1 MIRDTRARR
10 LLIGLVVSAMAS
22 SGCLILGLNRFADDA
37 SVTFDPR
44 LVGVW
49 RDADDGV
56 AVTIEKSDWQSYRLS
71 YVHPIATGQL
81 TGYLFK
87 LGDATFV
94 DLMPVRGQDPGVFT
108 IAAHTLVR
116 VEMADETLTVSPL
129 SYDWFARALE
139 ARTAPADLAIVR
151 NERDQ
156 LVVTT
161 DSAHVREWLRA
172 RPASDPIF
180 GPGATFTKERP
191 PS

>member
-1 MIRDTRARR
+1 MIQDARACR
-10 LLIGLVVSAMAS
+10 LLIGLVALLTAS
-22 SGCLILGLNRFADDA
+22 SGCLVLGLNRFADDA
-37 SVTFDPR
+37 GVAFDAR
-44 LVGVW
+44 LLGIW

-81 TGYLFK
+81 TGDLFK
-87 LGDATFV
+87 LGGSTFM

-116 VEMADETLTVSPL
+116 LDLGDDELTVSPL
-129 SYDWFARALE
+129 SYDWFARSLDAHS
-139 ARTAPADLAIVR
+139 APSELAVVR

-156 LVVTT
+156 LVVTA
-161 DSAHVREWLRA
+161 DVEHVREWLRA
-172 RPASDPIF
+172 RPADQAF
-180 GPGATFTKERP
+180 GPPTTFTKERP